1 MKQKMAD
8 HEEIRILVVDD
19 ENINLKNVCHILN
32 KDGYQT
38 VPAKSGGEALR
49 KLAESP
55 FDLVVT
61 DLKMGEIDG
70 FQVMETTKRLQ
81 PDIEVI
87 IITGYATVNSA
98 VEAMAKGAF
107 YYIPKPFKLQQ
118 LREIVHS
125 ALEKALFKK
134 KLKTLR
140 STSQPQ
146 AGATQFIGQN
156 KAILQLKDT
165 IAHVAQ
171 LDCNVLITG
180 ETGTGKELVARIIH
194 ELSPRANKRFL
205 PINCAALTEELM
217 LNELFGH
224 EKDAFTGASK
234 AQKGLFE
241 SAEGGAVLLDEVGET
256 PLQMQVKLLRAL
268 QEKRIIRVG
277 GTQEIPIDIR
287 IIAATNRDLKEE
299 VLHKTFRQDLYY
311 RLNVVSLHI
320 PALRER
326 RDDVPALIRHF
337 LAKYP
342 SLGRQTKTMN
352 NEAVAILME
361 YDFPGNVREL
371 ENIIER
377 TLAICTEEEIRPEHL
392 PQEVIAHSPCLPQ
405 NFLPDAELKNMKN
418 TERQYIFSVLRQ
430 ARGNQSKA
438 AEIMGISR
446 VSLWRKLKKYQQE
459 GLDIDQY
466 LRSGQQR

>member
-1 MKQKMAD
+1 MIDPK
-8 HEEIRILVVDD
+8 EIRILVVDD
-19 ENINLKNVCHILN
+19 DPIILKNICHILN

-38 VPAKSGGEALR
+38 VSADSGASALQ

-61 DLKMGEIDG
+61 DLKMGDIDG
-70 FQVMETTKRLQ
+70 FKVMDTTKRLQ
-81 PDIEVI
+81 PDTEVI

-98 VEAMAKGAF
+98 VEAMARGAF
-107 YYIPKPFKLQQ
+107 YYIPKPFKLQ
-118 LREIVHS
+118 LLKEIVRN
-125 ALEKALFKK
+125 ALEKSLFKQNLHT
-134 KLKTLR
+134 LKNTGA
-140 STSQPQ
+140 PQ
-146 AGATQFIGQN
+146 AGATQFVGQN

-224 EKDAFTGASK
+224 EKDAFTGASGTR
-234 AQKGLFE
+234 KGLLE
-241 SAEGGAVLLDEVGET
+241 SAEGGVVLLDEVGET
-256 PLQMQVKLLRAL
+256 PLQMQVKFLRAL

-277 GTQEIPIDIR
+277 GTQEIPINIR
-287 IIAATNRDLKEE
+287 IIAATNRDLKED
-299 VLHKTFRQDLYY
+299 VSNKTFRQDLYY

-326 RDDVPALIRHF
+326 RDDIPALIRHF

-342 SLGRQTKTMN
+342 SLDRQTKSMN
-352 NEAVAILME
+352 DEAVSLLME
-361 YDFPGNVREL
+361 YAFPGNVREL

-377 TLAICTEEEIRPEHL
+377 TLATCTDGEIGLEHL
-392 PQEVIAHSPCLPQ
+392 PKDVVKYVQQPAEVEVSTPVEAP
-405 NFLPDAELKNMKN
+405 LKSLKN
-418 TERQYIFSVLRQ
+418 TERQYILSVLQQ

-446 VSLWRKLKKYQQE
+446 VSLWRKLKRYQQE

-466 LRSGQQR
+466 LSIG

>member
-1 MKQKMAD
+1 MTNVKQIK
-8 HEEIRILVVDD
+8 ILVVDD
-19 ENINLKNVCHILN
+19 ERISLKNICHVLD
-32 KDGYQT
+32 KEGYKT
-38 VPAKSGGEALR
+38 ESANSGGEAIK
-49 KLAESP
+49 KLGDSP

-61 DLKMGEIDG
+61 DLKMGDIDG

-81 PDIEVI
+81 PDTEVI

-107 YYIPKPFKLQQ
+107 YYIAKPLKLQQ
-118 LREIVHS
+118 LKEIIHS
-125 ALEKALFKK
+125 ALEKSLFKK
-134 KLKTLR
+134 ELNKLK
-140 STSQPQ
+140 STANLHPGS
-146 AGATQFIGQN
+146 TQFIGQN
-156 KAILQLKDT
+156 TTILQLKDT
-165 IAHVAQ
+165 IAQVAQ

-205 PINCAALTEELM
+205 PINCTALTEELM

-234 AQKGLFE
+234 ARKGLLE
-241 SAEGGAVLLDEVGET
+241 SAGGGVVLLDEVGET

-268 QEKRIIRVG
+268 QEKSIFRVG

-287 IIAATNRDLKEE
+287 IIAATNRDLKED
-299 VLHKTFRQDLYY
+299 VLQKTFRQDLYY

-326 RDDVPALIRHF
+326 RDDIPALIRHF

-342 SLGRQTKTMN
+342 SLDRQTKN
-352 NEAVAILME
+352 ISNEAVALLMD
-361 YDFPGNVREL
+361 YNFPGNVREL

-377 TLAICTEEEIRPEHL
+377 TLATCTEAEIKPVHL
-392 PQEVIAHSPCLPQ
+392 PQEITTHERPLPQ
-405 NFLPDAELKNMKN
+405 CTSPHDAPLKSLKN
-418 TERQYIFSVLRQ
+418 TEQQYILSVLQQ
-430 ARGNQSKA
+430 ANGNQSKA

-446 VSLWRKLKKYQQE
+446 VSLWRKLKKYQDE
-459 GLDIDQY
+459 GVEIDQY
-466 LRSGQQR
+466 LNPGK

>member
-1 MKQKMAD
+1 MTNVKQS
-8 HEEIRILVVDD
+8 RILVVDD
-19 ENINLKNVCHILN
+19 ERINLKNICHVLD
-32 KDGYQT
+32 KEGYRT
-38 VPAKSGGEALR
+38 EPANSGSEAIR
-49 KLAESP
+49 KLRESS

-61 DLKMGEIDG
+61 DLKMGDIDG
-70 FQVMETTKRLQ
+70 FQVMETTRQLQ
-81 PDIEVI
+81 PEIEVI

-118 LREIVHS
+118 LKEIVHS
-125 ALEKALFKK
+125 ALEKSQFKK
-134 KLKTLR
+134 ELNKLQGTR
-140 STSQPQ
+140 AIEP
-146 AGATQFIGQN
+146 GATQFIGQN
-156 KAILQLKDT
+156 KAILELKDT
-165 IAHVAQ
+165 IAQVAQ

-234 AQKGLFE
+234 TRKGLLE
-241 SAEGGAVLLDEVGET
+241 SAEGGVVLLDEVGET
-256 PLQMQVKLLRAL
+256 PLPMQVKLLRTL

-277 GTQEIPIDIR
+277 GTREIPIDIR

-299 VLHKTFRQDLYY
+299 ILHKTFRQDLYY
-311 RLNVVSLHI
+311 RLNVFSLHI

-326 RDDVPALIRHF
+326 RDDIPALIRHF
-337 LAKYP
+337 LTKYP
-342 SLGRQTKTMN
+342 SLDRQTKTMS
-352 NEAVAILME
+352 NEAVALLMDYE
-361 YDFPGNVREL
+361 FPGNVREL

-377 TLAICTEEEIRPEHL
+377 SLATCTGPEIETRHL
-392 PQEVIAHSPCLPQ
+392 PREVTAPATLPPTPQ
-405 NFLPDAELKNMKN
+405 GGARPLKSLKN
-418 TERQYIFSVLRQ
+418 TEQRYILSVLEQ
-430 ARGNQSKA
+430 TAGNQSKA

-446 VSLWRKLKKYQQE
+446 VSLWRKLKKYQDE
-459 GLDIDQY
+459 GIDIDHY
-466 LRSGQQR
+466 LNPGKQIRTK

>member
-1 MKQKMAD
+1 MKNTKQIK
-8 HEEIRILVVDD
+8 ILVVDD
-19 ENINLKNVCHILN
+19 ERINLKNICHVLD
-32 KDGYQT
+32 KEGYKT
-38 VPAKSGGEALR
+38 EPASSGSEAVR
-49 KLAESP
+49 KLGDSP
-55 FDLVVT
+55 FDLVIT
-61 DLKMGEIDG
+61 DLKMGDIDG
-70 FQVMETTKRLQ
+70 FQVMETTKHLQ
-81 PDIEVI
+81 PDTEVI

-118 LREIVHS
+118 LKEIVHS
-125 ALEKALFKK
+125 ALEKSRFKK
-134 KLKTLR
+134 ELNKLK
-140 STSQPQ
+140 STTKLQPD
-146 AGATQFIGQN
+146 ATQFIGQN
-156 KAILQLKDT
+156 KDILQLKDT
-165 IAHVAQ
+165 IAQVAQ

-234 AQKGLFE
+234 ARKGLLE
-241 SAEGGAVLLDEVGET
+241 SAEGGNVLLDEVGET
-256 PLQMQVKLLRAL
+256 PLQMQVKLLRVL

-277 GTQEIPIDIR
+277 GTREIPIDVR

-326 RDDVPALIRHF
+326 RDDIPALIRHF

-342 SLGRQTKTMN
+342 SLDRQTKNMSP
-352 NEAVAILME
+352 EAVSLLMD

-377 TLAICTEEEIRPEHL
+377 TLATCTDVEIKPGHL
-392 PQEVIAHSPCLPQ
+392 PQDVIAHVRPLPQ
-405 NFLPDAELKNMKN
+405 SPVAEAPLKSLKT
-418 TERQYIFSVLRQ
+418 TEQQYIFSVLQ
-430 ARGNQSKA
+430 QTKGNQSKA
-438 AEIMGISR
+438 ARIMGISR
-446 VSLWRKLKKYQQE
+446 VSLWRKLKKYQDE
-459 GLDIDQY
+459 GVDIDQH
-466 LRSGQQR
+466 LNPGK

>member
-1 MKQKMAD
+1 MTNSKNI
-8 HEEIRILVVDD
+8 HILVVDD
-19 ENINLKNVCHILN
+19 EKINLKNICHVLDKEGYTTEPANSGSEAIN
-32 KDGYQT
+32 KLT
-38 VPAKSGGEALR
+38 
-49 KLAESP
+49 ESP
-55 FDLVVT
+55 FDLVIT
-61 DLKMGEIDG
+61 DLKMGDIDG
-70 FQVMETTKRLQ
+70 FQVMEATQRLQ
-81 PDIEVI
+81 PDTEVI

-118 LREIVHS
+118 LKEIVHS
-125 ALEKALFKK
+125 ALEKSLFKK
-134 KLKTLR
+134 ELSKLK
-140 STSQPQ
+140 STSKMLP
-146 AGATQFIGQN
+146 GPTQFIGQN
-156 KAILQLKDT
+156 KMILQLKDT

-171 LDCNVLITG
+171 LDCNVLISG

-224 EKDAFTGASK
+224 EKEAFTGASK
-234 AQKGLFE
+234 TRKGLLE
-241 SAEGGAVLLDEVGET
+241 SAEGGVVLLDEVGET

-268 QEKRIIRVG
+268 QEKRIFRVG

-287 IIAATNRDLKEE
+287 IIAATNRALKNE
-299 VLHKTFRQDLYY
+299 VLNKTFRQDLYY

-326 RDDVPALIRHF
+326 PDDIPALIRHF

-342 SLGRQTKTMN
+342 SLDRQTKTMSD
-352 NEAVAILME
+352 AALSLLMD

-377 TLAICTEEEIRPEHL
+377 TLATCTETEIKPEHL
-392 PQEVIAHSPCLPQ
+392 PQDIIKHVRPLPQ
-405 NFLPDAELKNMKN
+405 ALPHNAPLKNLKN
-418 TERQYIFSVLRQ
+418 TERQYILSVLQ
-430 ARGNQSKA
+430 QVNGNQSKA

-446 VSLWRKLKKYQQE
+446 VSLWRKLKKYQDE
-459 GLDIDQY
+459 GIDIDPY
-466 LRSGQQR
+466 LSPEK

>member
-1 MKQKMAD
+1 MTNVKQIK
-8 HEEIRILVVDD
+8 ILVVDD
-19 ENINLKNVCHILN
+19 ERISLKNICHVLD
-32 KDGYQT
+32 KEGYKT
-38 VPAKSGGEALR
+38 ESANSGGEAIK
-49 KLAESP
+49 KLGDSP

-61 DLKMGEIDG
+61 DLKMGDIDG

-81 PDIEVI
+81 PDTEVI

-107 YYIPKPFKLQQ
+107 YYIAKPLKLQQ
-118 LREIVHS
+118 LKEIIHS
-125 ALEKALFKK
+125 ALEKSLFKK
-134 KLKTLR
+134 ELNKLK
-140 STSQPQ
+140 STANLHPGS
-146 AGATQFIGQN
+146 TQFIGQN
-156 KAILQLKDT
+156 TTILQLKDT
-165 IAHVAQ
+165 IAQVAQ

-205 PINCAALTEELM
+205 PINCTALTEELM

-234 AQKGLFE
+234 ARKGLLE
-241 SAEGGAVLLDEVGET
+241 SAGGGVVLLDEVGET

-268 QEKRIIRVG
+268 QEKSIFRVG

-287 IIAATNRDLKEE
+287 IIAATNRDLKED
-299 VLHKTFRQDLYY
+299 VLQKTFRQDLYY

-326 RDDVPALIRHF
+326 RDDIPALIRHF

-342 SLGRQTKTMN
+342 SLDRQTKN
-352 NEAVAILME
+352 ISNEAVALLMD
-361 YDFPGNVREL
+361 YNFPGNVREL

-377 TLAICTEEEIRPEHL
+377 TLATCTEAEIKPVHL
-392 PQEVIAHSPCLPQ
+392 PHSGI
-405 NFLPDAELKNMKN
+405 DK
-418 TERQYIFSVLRQ
+418 IFDGS
-430 ARGNQSKA
+430 
-438 AEIMGISR
+438 
-446 VSLWRKLKKYQQE
+446 
-459 GLDIDQY
+459 
-466 LRSGQQR
+466 